1 MQGAGIYQPRN
12 KLAKKKKGF
21 NASLIYFEQSALPIF
36 WWSNDNINVDSIMS
50 TYINPSYF
58 LYTNKAEMNPVM
70 FWKEVCTLD
79 IIKDWIFEHYEKV
92 NVLMILPCTPTPR
105 QIAKEQDVALI
116 QTKKNVQIGW
126 RMQPETCLAVFLFFF
141 RRDILVYQYV
151 NVSY

>member
-36 WWSNDNINVDSIMS
+36 WWPNDNISVDSIMS

-58 LYTNKAEMNPVM
+58 LYINKAEMNPVM

-116 QTKKNVQIGW
+116 QTKK
-126 RMQPETCLAVFLFFF
+126 CLDWLAYATGDMLSSFFF
-141 RRDILVYQYV
+141 FFQVRHLGLPIC
-151 NVSY
+151 